1 MSVNNVFNTISEN
14 VQGVIVISG
23 IPGSGKTT
31 AAMTI
36 VPPDKQVVLDF
47 DLKDEVRCKKLGIPY
62 FRPQVETMK
71 SATDYDLNGILAWS
85 QTAFKSIAEEGKKG
99 RDTLIIDNGSALE
112 AAFAYAVL
120 QNPMKYG
127 VNPKN
132 AQTGAYGGVNP
143 GVAVLWQNTVK
154 YFQSNGY
161 VRIVVC
167 MHMSQSWANGVP
179 VDKMKVKGNK
189 ALTELSNLSVVL
201 IKSNQPNHAPVGLV
215 GKEALGLLNWDEKTN
230 KYRIFM
236 ALPPRVPEFDWEHVA
251 KYMDEF
257 GSGKKT
263 SFETNETWT
272 MKEVEQFG
280 PWLSDAQREF
290 ILTIARNPNFSLG
303 DSDDSVVSTGEKQ
316 LLPAEDIKDPEPV
329 IDWAGIKQYALNV
342 NGMDDTELKKFIKDK
357 FGGYKATDHAAY
369 FAALKAL
376 PVKSKAEEQK
386 LVSQETAESVK
397 LEEPKQDVKTAEPV
411 DAPEK
416 VEEPVNG

>member
-1 MSVNNVFNTISEN
+1 MSENNVFNTISEY
-14 VQGVIVISG
+14 VQGVVVMSG

-31 AAMTI
+31 AAMTM
-36 VPPDKQVVLDF
+36 VPPNKQVVLDF

-71 SATDYDLNGILAWS
+71 SATDYDLSGILAWS
-85 QTAFKSIAEEGKKG
+85 QTAFKEIAEEGKKG

-112 AAFAYAVL
+112 AAFGYAVL
-120 QNPMKYG
+120 QNPSKYG

-132 AQTGAYGGVNP
+132 AQSGAYGGVNP

-154 YFQSNGY
+154 FFQTNGY
-161 VRIVVC
+161 ARIIVC

-201 IKSNQPNHAPVGLV
+201 IKSSLPNHAPVGLV
-215 GKEALGLLNWDEKTN
+215 GKEALGLLGWDEKN
-230 KYRIFM
+230 QKYHICM
-236 ALPPRVPEFDWEHVA
+236 ALPPRVPEFDWGHVA
-251 KYMDEF
+251 NYMTEF
-257 GSGKKT
+257 ETGKKS
-263 SFETNETWT
+263 SFIKEETWT
-272 MKEVEQFG
+272 GKEVEQFG

-290 ILTIARNPNFSLG
+290 IITIARNPNFSLG
-303 DSDDSVVSTGEKQ
+303 ESDESSVSTGEKQ
-316 LLPAEDIKDPEPV
+316 LTPANEIKDPEPV
-329 IDWAGIKQYALNV
+329 IDWPGIKQYALNV

-357 FGGYKATDHAAY
+357 FGGYKSTDHAAY

-376 PVKSKAEEQK
+376 PAKDTPAATQPAA
-386 LVSQETAESVK
+386 T
-397 LEEPKQDVKTAEPV
+397 TAEPE
-411 DAPEK
+411 APKQEVTKAAEPTEK